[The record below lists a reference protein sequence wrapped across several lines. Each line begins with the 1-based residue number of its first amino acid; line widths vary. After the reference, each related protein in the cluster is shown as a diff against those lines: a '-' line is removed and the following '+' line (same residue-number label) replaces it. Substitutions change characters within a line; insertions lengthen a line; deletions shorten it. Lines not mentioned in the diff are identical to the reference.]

1 MVESKIHFTGD
12 RVSLIEQQNQDGVL
26 TITLNRAES
35 MNALSRALVDELLE
49 ALDASVRDDSVRI
62 LILRGSGRAFCAGAD
77 LKERAG
83 MSPDEVV
90 TFVTKL
96 RAMMEKIRK
105 HPKVTIAHITGF
117 ALGGGLEMALAC
129 DLRYAAA
136 NVKVGLTETGLGIIP
151 GAGGTQYLAR
161 VAGLST
167 AKLLIFKAKPIITQ
181 EAKALGIVDVC
192 DEADALAQRLADD
205 TKAMANNAPL
215 ALQAAKMAI
224 DMGFETS
231 VENGLAIEKVCYDR
245 VIPTEDRL
253 EGLRA
258 FKEKRKPV
266 YRGR

>member
-1 MVESKIHFTGD
+1 M
-12 RVSLIEQQNQDGVL
+12 SLITQQNQDGVL
-26 TITLNRAES
+26 TITLNRAQR
-35 MNALSRALVDELLE
+35 MNALSRALVDALIE
-49 ALDASVRDDSVRI
+49 ALDASVHDASVRI
-62 LILRGSGRAFCAGAD
+62 LVLRGEGRAFCAGAD
-77 LKERAG
+77 LKERAE
-83 MSPDEVV
+83 MQPDEVV
-90 TFVTKL
+90 TFVSKL

-136 NVKVGLTETGLGIIP
+136 DVKIGLTEAGLGIIP

-161 VAGLST
+161 IAGLST
-167 AKLLIFKAKPIITQ
+167 AKMLIFKAKPILTQ
-181 EAKALGIVDVC
+181 EAKQLGIVDVC
-192 DEADALAQRLADD
+192 GTPEEVLQRLADD
-205 TKAMANNAPL
+205 TQAMASNAPL

-224 DMGFETS
+224 DMGFETGI
-231 VENGLAIEKVCYDR
+231 ENGLAIEKVCYDR